1 MGRRGRLPAPNHLK
15 VLTGVHPF
23 RMNAGEVDAPDAGC
37 EIVPPRPLPTG
48 AQEVWDRLAPSLI
61 GARLLTAWDVDMFET
76 FCRSVH
82 QYHLAANALEVSR
95 WDKSGPA
102 LRAMRA
108 AAETMKTAGARFGLT
123 PGDRAN
129 LKVERDDG
137 ATGGAER
144 LLS

>member
-23 RMNAGEVDAPDAGC
+23 RMNPGEVEAPARRDIA
-37 EIVPPRPLPTG
+37 PARPLPAG
-48 AQEVWDRLAPSLI
+48 AQEVWDRLAPGLAA
-61 GARLLTAWDVDMFET
+61 ARLLTEWDVDAFEV

-82 QYHLAANALEVSR
+82 QYHQAANALEIAR

-108 AAETMKTAGARFGLT
+108 AAESIKATGARFGLT

-137 ATGGAER
+137 ATAGAER